1 MLEAAVT
8 AFQTLMDPERIA
20 FLLAG
25 VLMGLSLGAIPGLGG
40 LVGLAILLPF
50 TFNMDRYS
58 AFAMMIGLTSV
69 VSSSDTIPSV
79 LFAVPGSVASQ
90 ATILD
95 GHPMAKKGEAG
106 RAFGAAYMASL
117 IGGLFGA
124 VVLTLSIPILRPLV
138 LAFGAP
144 EFFMLALLGL
154 SMVAVLSGQ
163 APIKGLIAA
172 LVGLMLGVVGMNPQ
186 SSELRWTFDLV
197 YLLDGIPLVPLG
209 LGIFAI
215 PEIVDLT
222 IKGTR
227 IADVQKGAMKG
238 VLQGIRDVFRC
249 WFLVLRS
256 SALGVWIGFLPGLGG
271 AVVDWFAYGHA
282 LQTEK
287 GARDTFGKGD
297 VRGVIAPESANNAK
311 EGGALIPTVAFGI
324 PGSISMALLLGAFMI
339 HGLTPGP
346 DMLTRDL
353 DVTFTLIWSL
363 ALANIFGTALL
374 LLLTNQ
380 LAKLTTVRIHILA
393 PLVIVVVFLAA
404 IQASGTFGDVI
415 SLLIVSVLGWI
426 MKRFRWPRPP
436 LVLGFVLSN
445 IVENNLYIATRRY
458 GMSWLL
464 HPMVVVIGLILTV
477 SLVYNLGFSKRPKSP
492 GEGQSLDDI

>member
-1 MLEAAVT
+1 MLEAAAT
-8 AFQTLMDPERIA
+8 ALETLMDPARMG

-25 VLMGLSLGAIPGLGG
+25 VLMGLALGAIPGLGG

-50 TFNMDRYS
+50 TFNMDRYA
-58 AFAMMIGLTSV
+58 AFAMMIGLVSV
-69 VSSSDTIPSV
+69 ISSSDTIPSV

-95 GHPMAKKGEAG
+95 GYPMARKGEAG
-106 RAFGAAYMASL
+106 RALGAAYMASL
-117 IGGLFGA
+117 LGGLFGA
-124 VVLTLSIPILRPLV
+124 LVLTLSIPVLRPLV

-144 EFFMLALLGL
+144 EFFMLAMLGL
-154 SMVAVLSGQ
+154 SMVSVLSGR
-163 APIKGLIAA
+163 APIKGIIAA
-172 LVGLMLGVVGMNPQ
+172 AIGLLLGVIGMNPQ
-186 SSELRWTFDLV
+186 SSEVRWTFGLV
-197 YLLDGIPLVPLG
+197 YLLDGVPLVPLG

-215 PEIVDLT
+215 PELVDLM

-227 IADVQKGAMKG
+227 IADVQANAMKG
-238 VLQGIRDVFRC
+238 VAEGIRDVFRC

-271 AVVDWFAYGHA
+271 AIVDWFAYGHA

-287 GARDTFGKGD
+287 GAKNSFGKGD

-311 EGGALIPTVAFGI
+311 EGGALIPTVAFGV

-346 DMLTRDL
+346 DMLTKDL

-363 ALANIFGTALL
+363 ALANVFATAIL
-374 LLLTNQ
+374 LLLTKQ
-380 LAKLTTVRIHILA
+380 LAKLTSVRIHILA
-393 PLVIVVVFLAA
+393 PLVIVVIFLAA
-404 IQASGTFGDVI
+404 LQSSGTFGDIVA
-415 SLLIVSVLGWI
+415 LLFFGVTGWI
-426 MKRFRWPRPP
+426 MKRFYWPRPP
-436 LVLGFVLSN
+436 LVLGFVLSF

-458 GMSWLL
+458 GLGWLT
-464 HPMVVVIGLILTV
+464 HPMVLVIGFLLV
-477 SLVYNLGFSKRPKSP
+477 LSLVYSLVSLRRQEAETGGRIVD
-492 GEGQSLDDI
+492 GE